1 MIFESRPHP
10 KLQAYQ
16 HNLHVIIKISDTI
29 LSGACVCEI
38 QILLYELYLKKYDT
52 LMAGLIPIERKLIQI
67 SHSILVTGGW
77 SQRDNNHLNYVIY

>member
-38 QILLYELYLKKYDT
+38 QILLYEL
-52 LMAGLIPIERKLIQI
+52 AGLIPIERKLIQI